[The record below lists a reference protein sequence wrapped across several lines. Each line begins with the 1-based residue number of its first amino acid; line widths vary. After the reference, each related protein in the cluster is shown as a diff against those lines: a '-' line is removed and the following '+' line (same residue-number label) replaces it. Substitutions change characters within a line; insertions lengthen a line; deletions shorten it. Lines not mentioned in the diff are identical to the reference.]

1 MIEQRLE
8 QDGTGIYRRNGNKP
22 IVDQLEDEM
31 NKNIETMKS
40 DHELMKGRGQ
50 IFSPHFLRTLIGP
63 SLHLD
68 LTLILLSSYH
78 HLTLTLPLS
87 YPHLT
92 LTLPSFNLYSKRLR
106 VTRVYMDLKI
116 RRKECSI
123 GAEEFFP

>member
-40 DHELMKGRGQ
+40 DHELMKGQGQ
-50 IFSPHFLRTLIGP
+50 YFYRISTYI
-63 SLHLD
+63 
-68 LTLILLSSYH
+68 
-78 HLTLTLPLS
+78 
-87 YPHLT
+87 
-92 LTLPSFNLYSKRLR
+92 LPSPYFYVVIKSLEINS
-106 VTRVYMDLKI
+106 DLEK

-123 GAEEFFP
+123 GAEKFFP